1 MANRR
6 GIGAVAAAATDVRR
20 NTTKYADSVESVYR
34 HVIQKQK
41 NDMAS
46 EIIDAGRFDQN
57 TTNEE
62 RKETLEQILADAD
75 RNRVAKNEVPTWH
88 WIHRRLA
95 RGEHE
100 IAEFERIDAQMEWF
114 PPTDLENVPAWVRFT
129 AEDIQAAVPERKRRR
144 GELEDPVMVGSA
156 WGAQEVCFFLAA
168 HVCALRRNPPH
179 PGCRSRSHGTLMD
192 ARVLLL
198 ILSGVR
204 SFIQGGWGS
213 TTLTGTTF
221 ASVGLS
227 ERVCRLVRRHGRS
240 LLNGSWVGDV
250 AAVSSYASA
259 LSGHALTLGPWPSAG
274 AAGDLGIGGWVGDTI
289 REVLAPP
296 GPALTDVQVLGSHQ
310 LTD

>member
-1 MANRR
+1 VVADADAAAARAAAASAAAVANRR

-100 IAEFERIDAQMEWF
+100 LEEFELIDSQMHWF
-114 PPTDLENVPAWVRFT
+114 PPTDLEHVPAWVRFT
-129 AEDIQAAVPERKRRR
+129 AEDVQAAVPERKRRR

-156 WGAQEVCFFLAA
+156 WGAQDSLAGMVAVCSMAA
-168 HVCALRRNPPH
+168 RLGTSQPSARMHLLRQRTAL
-179 PGCRSRSHGTLMD
+179 
-192 ARVLLL
+192 
-198 ILSGVR
+198 
-204 SFIQGGWGS
+204 
-213 TTLTGTTF
+213 TF
-221 ASVGLS
+221 APSTSVGAQHGWPGGY
-227 ERVCRLVRRHGRS
+227 RVSWRFSHRPGQPSPASSTPQHPPAHRH
-240 LLNGSWVGDV
+240 
-250 AAVSSYASA
+250 
-259 LSGHALTLGPWPSAG
+259 T
-274 AAGDLGIGGWVGDTI
+274 
-289 REVLAPP
+289 
-296 GPALTDVQVLGSHQ
+296 
-310 LTD
+310 